1 MSLQK
6 NHFWSGEEIYKEKER
21 KGGRFMGDLKGWKK
35 CQRSMCI
42 FIYVHMYMYIYIY
55 IKQIVNMACCLC
67 LYKKHVFCIEKSL
80 LQVWTQ
86 LECPHDSC
94 FLV

>member
-6 NHFWSGEEIYKEKER
+6 NPFWSGEEIYKEKER

-42 FIYVHMYMYIYIY
+42 FIYVHMYMYMYIYIY
-55 IKQIVNMACCLC
+55 KTNCEYGVLP
-67 LYKKHVFCIEKSL
+67 LFV
-80 LQVWTQ
+80 
-86 LECPHDSC
+86 
-94 FLV
+94 